1 MKRIHK
7 IIIAP
12 LSFLTITSLFSCS
25 PSTNKEVTIK
35 FFDGSNNVLTLTGI
49 SGTKIEQDSAIDKQ
63 IDAAEIKADH
73 AFKGWFASQDFSTE
87 RIYFNYFPNES
98 IDVYGKYAKY
108 VHINLDA
115 GEGSFESGAVTTY
128 YGLPSDVIPHS
139 AFPIPTKAN
148 HSFASWQNNGIDFDF
163 KNGFPSSDI
172 TLTASYKIY
181 PTLTVNIDGKVVKSG
196 LFAPES
202 NIPSSF
208 LEDVSLDK
216 GEDYK
221 FEGWYIEDTFKTRF
235 NFESMPKTSTT
246 IYANFVKKH
255 SVSFVTNV
263 EGYNIDPYYEF
274 EGTPIKAPN
283 KNDGTLDYT
292 KFKIDN
298 KYFAGWYTKENPT
311 YGVDKQYEF
320 TTIPKE
326 DIILYALWVNDPII
340 TVKIKKDGVDYNT
353 STINNIAPNGIID
366 LNPYYLNDETLRLTK
381 VIYLDASSNEIPI
394 YNNKYTVTEENI
406 TINIEYV
413 SLNKL
418 NITYYDPFGSA
429 LGLSQDS
436 TYASEG
442 SYSISKAEVDEI
454 TSAKIGA
461 DKKVINYTD
470 SEDKNITFPYSINEA
485 KTIKA
490 IVGSAASVNVKE
502 DVSSTSVIT
511 LNGFTGERINQEPV
525 SISENNKFV
534 IFGKETDIVK
544 NDEHYFPSFY
554 YIDSS
559 SNKIT
564 LTSINGFYKYGS
576 DILGTDI
583 SEIHVEFKPRG

>member
-1 MKRIHK
+1 
-7 IIIAP
+7 
-12 LSFLTITSLFSCS
+12 
-25 PSTNKEVTIK
+25 
-35 FFDGSNNVLTLTGI
+35 
-49 SGTKIEQDSAIDKQ
+49 
-63 IDAAEIKADH
+63 
-73 AFKGWFASQDFSTE
+73 
-87 RIYFNYFPNES
+87 
-98 IDVYGKYAKY
+98 
-108 VHINLDA
+108 
-115 GEGSFESGAVTTY
+115 
-128 YGLPSDVIPHS
+128 
-139 AFPIPTKAN
+139 
-148 HSFASWQNNGIDFDF
+148 
-163 KNGFPSSDI
+163 
-172 TLTASYKIY
+172 
-181 PTLTVNIDGKVVKSG
+181 
-196 LFAPES
+196 
-202 NIPSSF
+202 
-208 LEDVSLDK
+208 
-216 GEDYK
+216 
-221 FEGWYIEDTFKTRF
+221 
-235 NFESMPKTSTT
+235 MPKTSTN

-311 YGVDKQYEF
+311 YVVDKQYEF

-381 VIYLDASSNEIPI
+381 VIYLDASSKEIPI
-394 YNNKYTVTEENI
+394 FNNKYTVTEENI

-511 LNGFTGERINQEPV
+511 LNGFTGERINHEPV